1 MQKASI
7 PAEKL
12 KSREQQQQQNHQGSF
27 PGICSCAVL
36 YSFGVDEHQHVPAW
50 LAVLLLE
57 DCIQVVAA
65 HQEWKVK
72 APSPASELC
81 YSREMS
87 LTGETGGQEKQGLG
101 PRSFDSS
108 EIKTGHFLKGN
119 RSDDFA

>member
-12 KSREQQQQQNHQGSF
+12 KSREQQQQNHQGSF
-27 PGICSCAVL
+27 PGICSFAVL

-72 APSPASELC
+72 APSCL
-81 YSREMS
+81 
-87 LTGETGGQEKQGLG
+87 
-101 PRSFDSS
+101 
-108 EIKTGHFLKGN
+108 
-119 RSDDFA
+119 